1 MAADPLTIV
10 GTCFSLIAS
19 IGKLSTEIYSF
30 VSRVREAHR
39 DLDAVL
45 KELSS
50 LGLCLETLRNDAMV
64 TSKRVPPPLE
74 HRVVLVLVNTAEVV
88 QDMNDML
95 DTLSSDKFG
104 NKMRWA
110 IYGQADMNKL
120 RSRLE
125 SHKASLEITLAL
137 LTL

>member
-1 MAADPLTIV
+1 MPDPFSITV
-10 GTCFSLIAS
+10 ACFSLANS
-19 IGKLSTEIYSF
+19 IGKLSTNIYSF
-30 VSRVREAHR
+30 VSRARDAHR

-50 LGLCLETLRNDAMV
+50 LGLCIETLRNDALV
-64 TSKRVPPPLE
+64 KAERIPKSLE
-74 HRVVLVLVNTAEVV
+74 HRVLLVLANTGEVIK
-88 QDMNDML
+88 DMRQLLKD
-95 DTLSSDKFG
+95 LSSERFG

-110 IYGQADMNKL
+110 LSGQDNMNKL

-125 SHKASLEITLAL
+125 AHKASLEIALAL

>member
-1 MAADPLTIV
+1 MPLDPLSITTSCV
-10 GTCFSLIAS
+10 SLTAS
-19 IGKLSTEIYSF
+19 IGKLSIEIYSF
-30 VSRVREAHR
+30 VSRVRDAHR

-50 LGLCLETLRNDAMV
+50 LGLCIGTLRNDAMV
-64 TSKRVPPPLE
+64 MSQRVPESLE
-74 HRVVLVLVNTAEVV
+74 HRLLLVLVNTAEVV
-88 QDMNDML
+88 KDMQLILNN
-95 DTLSSDKFG
+95 LSSDKFG

-110 IYGQADMNKL
+110 IYGQDDMNKL

-125 SHKASLEITLAL
+125 AHKASLEIALAL